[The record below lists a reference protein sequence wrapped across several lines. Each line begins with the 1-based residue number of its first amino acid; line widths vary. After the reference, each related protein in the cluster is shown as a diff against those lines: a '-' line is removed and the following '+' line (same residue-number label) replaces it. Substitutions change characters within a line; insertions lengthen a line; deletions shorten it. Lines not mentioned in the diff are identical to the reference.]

1 LDRLSVRRG
10 ILVDDD
16 TGEVGAMQYE
26 DLEAMRRHHPAWRLL
41 RAEHAPL
48 ILSFLGKVFVEEN
61 ERSMSAADLAA
72 RLDDVLYHLNDQL
85 GQGTFPRRAEAY
97 LDDWAATDAGWLR
110 KFYPSGSEVAH
121 FDATADLEKAHA
133 WVTSLQARAFV
144 GTESRLATVFDL
156 LEQMALGGE
165 SDPQVRLADLER
177 RRHELDVQIE
187 RARSGLVD
195 VLDPTALR
203 DRYQQFTSTARA
215 LLSDFREVENNF
227 RTLDRGLRER
237 VATWGGSKGEL
248 LDDVLGSRSS
258 IAESDQGRSFH
269 AFYDFLLSQ
278 ARQEQ
283 FVALLNRIHAL
294 PELQPVD
301 TRMTHVHHDWLEAGE
316 RTQATVRLLSEQL
329 RRFLD
334 DQVWLENR
342 RVVELLRSIETRA
355 LELRDHWPVGL
366 SVTMEATSAGVVLP
380 LERPLYSVI
389 EKAPIASGGIEREAG
404 EVDSSLL
411 FEQVYVDPAPLSL
424 AVRQILQSR
433 PQIGLDELIESRPL
447 ELGLAELVTYLSLDD
462 PGFEVVFDE
471 TQRRTVSW
479 MDGDGVRR
487 RATVPSVTF
496 ARAGAHARTGS
507 EG

>member
-1 LDRLSVRRG
+1 MQFDE
-10 ILVDDD
+10 LV
-16 TGEVGAMQYE
+16 
-26 DLEAMRRHHPAWRLL
+26 AMRQHHPAWRLL

-48 ILSFLGKVFVEEN
+48 ILSFLGKVFIEEN
-61 ERSMSAADLAA
+61 VRSIAAADLAA
-72 RLDDVLYHLNDQL
+72 QLDDVLFHLNEQL
-85 GQGTFPRRAEAY
+85 GPGTFPRRAEAY
-97 LDDWAATDAGWLR
+97 LDDWAANDAGWLR
-110 KFYPSGSEVAH
+110 KFYPPGTETAH

-133 WVTSLQARAFV
+133 WVSSLRARDFV

-177 RRHELDVQIE
+177 RRDELDRQIQ
-187 RARSGLVD
+187 RARDGVVD

-215 LLSDFREVENNF
+215 LLSDFREVETNF
-227 RTLDRGLRER
+227 RTLDRALRER

-248 LDDVLGSRSS
+248 LDDIVGSRSS

-283 FVALLNRIHAL
+283 FVDLLNRVHAM
-294 PELQPVD
+294 PELGPVD
-301 TRMTHVHHDWLEAGE
+301 TRMSHVHHDWLEAGE

-355 LELRDHWPVGL
+355 LNLREHAPVRL
-366 SVTMEATSAGVVLP
+366 SVPMDATSPTVNLP
-380 LERPLYSVI
+380 MERPLYTVI
-389 EKAPIASGGIEREAG
+389 TKAPITSVGVERETDS
-404 EVDSSLL
+404 VDSSLL

-424 AVRQILQSR
+424 TVRQLLQTR
-433 PQIGLDELIESRPL
+433 TQIGLVELLENRPL
-447 ELGLAELVTYLSLDD
+447 ELGLAELVTYFSLED
-462 PGFEVVFDE
+462 PDFEVVFDE
-471 TQRRTVSW
+471 TQRRTVTW
-479 MDGDGVRR
+479 TDEDGVQR
-487 RATVPSVTF
+487 RATVPAVTF
-496 ARAGAHARTGS
+496 ARSGQGTLPTART
-507 EG
+507 EGRTR